1 MQIARAVAGS
11 VPKFSG
17 INSHGSA
24 YINNFGVAA
33 MLVAVVMAPQMLD
46 KFSAAISAALAPAAQ
61 LIPNF
66 M

>member
-1 MQIARAVAGS
+1 MTY
-11 VPKFSG
+11 G

-33 MLVAVVMAPQMLD
+33 MAVAVALAPQTLD
-46 KFSAAISAALAPAAQ
+46 KLSAAISAALAPAAQ

>member
-1 MQIARAVAGS
+1 MWS
-11 VPKFSG
+11 EEFCECFKMTYG

-33 MLVAVVMAPQMLD
+33 MSVAVALAPQTLD
-46 KFSAAISAALAPAAQ
+46 KLSAAISAALAPAAQ